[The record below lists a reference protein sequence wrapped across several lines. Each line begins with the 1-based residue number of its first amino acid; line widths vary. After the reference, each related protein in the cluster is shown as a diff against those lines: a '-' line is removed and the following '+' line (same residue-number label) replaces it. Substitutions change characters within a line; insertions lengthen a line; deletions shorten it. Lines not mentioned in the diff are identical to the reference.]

1 VSALVAAF
9 AVQRGTF
16 ELSLDLD
23 VQPGHTLAL
32 LGPNGAGKSTAIGAL
47 AGIVPIDGGS
57 IRVGDRVLDDDAVH
71 VEVEERRVGV
81 VFQEY
86 LLFPHLSVLDNVAFG
101 LRAAGVSRREAR
113 ERATG
118 WLDRLS
124 IGELAARRAPELS
137 GGQAQRVA
145 LARTLAVEPDVLLL
159 DEPLAALDAEM
170 RDDVREELATHLA
183 GFGGV
188 TIVVTHS
195 LEDVVALARD
205 VVVLE
210 GGVVTQRGSVRSLV
224 REPATPY
231 VTRLVSSWS
240 ED

>member
-1 VSALVAAF
+1 VNALVADVTVRLGAF
-9 AVQRGTF
+9 RLAL
-16 ELSLDLD
+16 ELD
-23 VQPGHTLAL
+23 VQPGRTLAL

-57 IRVGDRVLDDDAVH
+57 IRVGDRVLDDDEVH
-71 VEVEERRVGV
+71 VEVEHRRVGV

-118 WLDRLS
+118 WLERLS
-124 IGELAARRAPELS
+124 IGGLAARRAPELS

-145 LARTLAVEPDVLLL
+145 LARTLAAEPDVLLL
-159 DEPLAALDAEM
+159 DEPLAALDAEV
-170 RDDVREELATHLA
+170 RDDVREELAAHLES
-183 GFGGV
+183 FGGV

-210 GGVVTQRGSVRSLV
+210 AGAVTQRGSVRSLV